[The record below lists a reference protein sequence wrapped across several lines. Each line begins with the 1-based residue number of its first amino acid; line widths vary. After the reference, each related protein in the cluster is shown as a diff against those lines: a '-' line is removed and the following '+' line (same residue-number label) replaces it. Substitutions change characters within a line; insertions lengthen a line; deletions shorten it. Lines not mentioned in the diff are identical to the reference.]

1 MNRSTQDHKAHIQT
15 RGALWASIVFYVLI
29 AFEFFYMASPFT
41 AYLYAVYGPGRDW
54 LQASPWTSWTIQ
66 FFLPHV
72 VAESRSVFVEAH
84 ETIGFV
90 LFGGGIAGFA
100 IGVFQIY
107 RAKLRRSDAVMGG
120 LYRYIRHTGRFRC
133 SDDGPAWNHPS
144 GRPARSAKARQFRR
158 SPAPPPVSTILHR
171 GPR

>member
-72 VAESRSVFVEAH
+72 VAESRTKPSASSCSVGASP
-84 ETIGFV
+84 G
-90 LFGGGIAGFA
+90 
-100 IGVFQIY
+100 
-107 RAKLRRSDAVMGG
+107 S
-120 LYRYIRHTGRFRC
+120 
-133 SDDGPAWNHPS
+133 
-144 GRPARSAKARQFRR
+144 RSACSR
-158 SPAPPPVSTILHR
+158 STAPSCADPTR
-171 GPR
+171 